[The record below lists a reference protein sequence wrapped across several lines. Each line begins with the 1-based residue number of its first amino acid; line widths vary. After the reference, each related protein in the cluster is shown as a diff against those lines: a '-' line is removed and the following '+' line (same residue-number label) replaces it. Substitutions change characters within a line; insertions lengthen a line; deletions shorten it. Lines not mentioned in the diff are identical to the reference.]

1 MATTKKTPEK
11 EPKEILSLPDA
22 KTSLS
27 LDLEGIDLD
36 PKKIKFVAL
45 YTTNGFNEIAALK
58 DAGYFVPKAS
68 GPNGPQATA
77 NTILR
82 DPGVIEAL
90 KRYVDASL
98 APYRA
103 KLELEITQ
111 IYYRRATYKLST
123 FFTARGNPKPLNLI
137 PEEWLCCLDGT
148 TKKVYGGAAQEE
160 RQEYQLPNRDQALQM
175 LYRMVKG
182 VNVEDSPE
190 STLLPGEVRHKLKA
204 YWEGKDLNGVVS
216 RAEAVFSKKIPSE
229 KARRENAG
237 AAPTKAQRDVTPPVR
252 KGTLPKAPPS
262 PSSSPSPKPKK
273 VPGKS

>member
-11 EPKEILSLPDA
+11 EPKEVLSLPDA

-27 LDLEGIDLD
+27 LDLEGIDLE

-58 DAGYFVPKAS
+58 DAGYFVPKAK
-68 GPNGPQATA
+68 GPLGPQAVA

-82 DPGVIEAL
+82 DPAVIEAL

-111 IYYRRATYKLST
+111 IYYRRATYKLTT
-123 FFTARGNPKPLNLI
+123 FYTARGTRKPLNLI
-137 PEEWLCCLDGT
+137 EPEWLCCLDGIT
-148 TKKVYGGAAQEE
+148 SRPMGNTGEVITEWT
-160 RQEYQLPNRDQALQM
+160 LPNRDQALQM

-182 VNVEDSPE
+182 VSVEDSPE

-216 RAEAVFSKKIPSE
+216 RAEAVFSKTAKTPSQ
-229 KARRENAG
+229 K
-237 AAPTKAQRDVTPPVR
+237 PVKPDSLPVR
-252 KGTLPKAPPS
+252 KVAPAKAPPS
-262 PSSSPSPKPKK
+262 PSSSSPSKPKK
-273 VPGKS
+273 VPGKA

>member
-11 EPKEILSLPDA
+11 EPKEVLSLPDA

-58 DAGYFVPKAS
+58 DAGYFVPKSS

-111 IYYRRATYKLST
+111 IYYRRATYKLTT

-137 PEEWLCCLDGT
+137 PDEWLCCIDGT
-148 TKKVYGGAAQEE
+148 TKKLYGGQAQEE
-160 RQEYQLPNRDQALQM
+160 RQEYILPNRDQALQM

-182 VNVEDSPE
+182 VSPEESPE
-190 STLLPGEVRHKLKA
+190 STLLPGEVRHKLRA

-216 RAEAVFSKKIPSE
+216 RAEGIFSKTIPSE

-237 AAPTKAQRDVTPPVR
+237 VRRLKDVTPKPTPANKATAV
-252 KGTLPKAPPS
+252 KAP
-262 PSSSPSPKPKK
+262 SSRSSASSPKP
-273 VPGKS
+273 GKSTGEV